1 MTDGTS
7 EIDWWQDTAP
17 TNRQTLPDSAEPFT
31 ERWYETAQH
40 CRHCRLGAEP
50 NRGPTGATG
59 PIDAPLMLVGEGPG
73 GVEDAYGVPLVGP
86 SGQLLDRALWSV
98 GITRDRVYVTNIVKC
113 RPRNNR
119 TPQAA
124 EADIC
129 ATRWLCREIAL
140 VKPHAIVALGKV
152 ALRFFAGRE
161 LGIVRSRGQWLQ
173 WMLPG
178 TDEIYPVMPTFH
190 PAYLLRLTGPAEK
203 EAKWQ
208 VYYDLLAPKEKAAAA
223 VPTYRWQAATPPDL
237 KALFDERRQE
247 RAQRR

>member
-1 MTDGTS
+1 
-7 EIDWWQDTAP
+7 
-17 TNRQTLPDSAEPFT
+17 
-31 ERWYETAQH
+31 
-40 CRHCRLGAEP
+40 
-50 NRGPTGATG
+50 
-59 PIDAPLMLVGEGPG
+59 MLVGEGPG
-73 GVEDAYGVPLVGP
+73 GVEDTYGVPLVGP

-208 VYYDLLAPKEKAAAA
+208 VYYDLLAAKEKAAAA

>member
-7 EIDWWQDTAP
+7 EIDLWQDTAP
-17 TNRQTLPDSAEPFT
+17 TNWQTLPDSAEPFT
-31 ERWYETAQH
+31 ERWYETAQP

-208 VYYDLLAPKEKAAAA
+208 VYYDLLAAKEKAAAA